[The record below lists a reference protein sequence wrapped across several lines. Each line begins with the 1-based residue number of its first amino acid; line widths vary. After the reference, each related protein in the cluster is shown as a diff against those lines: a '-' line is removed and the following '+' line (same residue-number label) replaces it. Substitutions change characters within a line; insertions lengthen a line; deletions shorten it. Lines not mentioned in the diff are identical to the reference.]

1 MGDIPAQVSDIT
13 LNWLNQ
19 VLDAEVGTV
28 ANFTAVPLGEG
39 VGILG
44 QLARLSLQYE
54 PGHHGPA
61 TMIAKC
67 QSPAPENQGLSLAM
81 GFYLREVNFYRHLAD
96 DLDIS
101 VPHAYHAD
109 CGPGGLPFILLL
121 EDIAG
126 AYCPDQVNGITVD
139 EARRIL
145 DVAATLH
152 AEFWERDALYALS
165 WLPPMNNPL
174 YKAAQALA
182 RLRWPA
188 FVERFSDRIP
198 PEFMTVLAQAI
209 EQYPAML
216 DWWITQGH
224 ATFTHTDCRAENYLF
239 GGTRGDDMVTMID
252 FQLSTRHVGAWD
264 VANLLG
270 GSMEV
275 GLRRAH
281 ESELIGFYHQ
291 RVCELGVTG
300 YSLDRCWRDYRG
312 SLLQQAVASVVVSD
326 LQGGNE
332 RGDELLEQLFLRPVI
347 AAADHAAG
355 DLLAEF

>member
-1 MGDIPAQVSDIT
+1 MGDIPAQVDDIT
-13 LNWLNQ
+13 VAWLNQ
-19 VLDAEVGTV
+19 VLDDEVGTV
-28 ANFTAVPLGEG
+28 ADFTAETLGEG

-44 QLARLSLQYE
+44 QLARLHLSYE
-54 PGHHGPA
+54 PGHTGPA

-67 QSPAPENQGLSLAM
+67 QSPAPENQGLSAAM

-96 DLDIS
+96 HLDIS

-109 CGPGGLPFILLL
+109 CGPGGLPFVLLL
-121 EDIAG
+121 EDITG
-126 AYCPDQVNGITVD
+126 ARCPDQVAGITVD
-139 EARRIL
+139 EARNIL
-145 DVAATLH
+145 DVVATLH
-152 AEFWERDALYALS
+152 AEFWERDSLYALD

-174 YKAAQALA
+174 YKAAQDLA
-182 RLRWPA
+182 RLRWPG
-188 FVERFSDRIP
+188 FVQRFSHRVP
-198 PEFMTVLAQAI
+198 AEFMTVLAQAI
-209 EQYPAML
+209 EQYPDML

-239 GGTRGDDMVTMID
+239 GGDRGDDAVTMID

-275 GLRRAH
+275 DLRRQYEA
-281 ESELIGFYHQ
+281 ELIAFYHQ

-300 YSLDRCWRDYRG
+300 YTLDRCWRDYRG

-332 RGDELLEQLFLRPVI
+332 RGDELLEHLFLRPVL
-347 AAADHAAG
+347 AAADHGVG